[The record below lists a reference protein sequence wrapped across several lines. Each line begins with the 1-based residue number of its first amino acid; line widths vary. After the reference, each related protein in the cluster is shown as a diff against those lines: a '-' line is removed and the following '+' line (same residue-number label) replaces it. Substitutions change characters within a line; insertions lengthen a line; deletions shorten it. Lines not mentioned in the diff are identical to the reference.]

1 MPREVPVCEAGSL
14 GEGRCKFML
23 RPSCF
28 CSMFP
33 SDLTGYSLPV
43 KKAENQC
50 PGIPVDSRKAPEE
63 ALLNGEA
70 GVRGRETTPG
80 PMKAEA

>member
-1 MPREVPVCEAGSL
+1 
-14 GEGRCKFML
+14 
-23 RPSCF
+23 
-28 CSMFP
+28 MFP

-80 PMKAEA
+80 PMKTEA